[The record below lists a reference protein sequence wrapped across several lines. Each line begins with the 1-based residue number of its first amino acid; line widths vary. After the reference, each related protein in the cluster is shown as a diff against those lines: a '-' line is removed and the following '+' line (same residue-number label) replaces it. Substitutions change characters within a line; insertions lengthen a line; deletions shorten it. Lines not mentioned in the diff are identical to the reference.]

1 MAKVE
6 VDDRGLRVRMGAWE
20 RLGAFHADIDVPVRC
35 LVAARAVA
43 DVWPQLRGVRAPG
56 TGLPGVIM
64 LGTTRHDGVKDFCV
78 VRRHGPGLVV
88 ELEDYEFARLLLSL
102 EAAEAAQLATS
113 IGSLVAGRS

>member
-6 VDDRGLRVRMGAWE
+6 LDAHGLRVRMGPWE
-20 RLGAFHADIDVPVRC
+20 RLGAFHADVDVPVRC
-35 LVAARAVA
+35 LVGAAVVA

-88 ELEDYEFARLLLSL
+88 ELRQHEFARLLLSL
-102 EAAEAAQLATS
+102 EAGEATRLATS
-113 IGSLVAGRS
+113 IQTLLAGES